1 MTSSRIKRS
10 GRRKSKVK
18 EIYLVYKFVV
28 DELVKKIAYGLWAHI
43 VEIHS
48 SIIRKCIMF
57 DCSFLSERV
66 TRFQTTTKV
75 LAVLVLIRM

>member
-28 DELVKKIAYGLWAHI
+28 DELVKKIAYGHTL
-43 VEIHS
+43 
-48 SIIRKCIMF
+48 
-57 DCSFLSERV
+57 L
-66 TRFQTTTKV
+66 
-75 LAVLVLIRM
+75 